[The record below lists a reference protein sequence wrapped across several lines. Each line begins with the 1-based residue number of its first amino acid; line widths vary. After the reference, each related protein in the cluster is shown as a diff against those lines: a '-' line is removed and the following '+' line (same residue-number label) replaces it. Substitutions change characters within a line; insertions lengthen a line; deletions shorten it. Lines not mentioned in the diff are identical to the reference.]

1 MDSMMGMGPAMP
13 GPGLPMDP
21 MAMAPGAGAP
31 VANPFPST
39 DPAVVAQIV
48 SLIGGLQ
55 QQDHAQLQMQQ
66 DGVLQM
72 LLSSLMP
79 AQPDPMMDAGFVEGG
94 GGMPAGPEQMMF

>member
-21 MAMAPGAGAP
+21 NAMMAGAGAP

-55 QQDHAQLQMQQ
+55 QQDHIQLQTQQ

-79 AQPDPMMDAGFVEGG
+79 AQPEPMMDAGFVEGAAAP
-94 GGMPAGPEQMMF
+94 MAPEQMMF